1 MAETKKTPV
10 SGSNNTPGTVIK
22 PQTASPQAAQPVQ
35 PPAAPAAPAAPV
47 QPAPAP
53 APPPQAPPQPAP
65 EPPVAQTLPTV
76 NTALPPEQPQDS
88 APDPS
93 TEVPDSAVDDSQSIT
108 WTASE
113 FVAHQKTASWYLI
126 LIISAIAITILV
138 FLITKDKISAT
149 VVIVAAILMGVYGSH
164 QPRQLEYK
172 ISPRGL
178 SIGGKYH
185 TYEEFRSFSVLQEGA
200 FSSINFMPLK
210 RFAIPLTI
218 YYAPEQEEEIISLL
232 SGSLPFEEHRSDAV
246 DTLMRRI
253 RF

>member
-10 SGSNNTPGTVIK
+10 SGNDATPGTVIK
-22 PQTASPQAAQPVQ
+22 PQTASQQAAKPV
-35 PPAAPAAPAAPV
+35 PAPAPPVAPV
-47 QPAPAP
+47 QPAPVP
-53 APPPQAPPQPAP
+53 EPPQAPTQPVPQTPPPA
-65 EPPVAQTLPTV
+65 EVVSQ
-76 NTALPPEQPQDS
+76 EQPQALTSDAAAELS
-88 APDPS
+88 D
-93 TEVPDSAVDDSQSIT
+93 TAVDDSQIIT

-113 FVAHQKTASWYLI
+113 FVAHQKSANWYLM
-126 LIISAIAITILV
+126 LIISAIAVTALV
-138 FLITKDKISAT
+138 FLITRDKISAT

-164 QPRQLEYK
+164 QPRQLEYQ

-185 TYEEFRSFSVLQEGA
+185 SYEEFRSFSVLQEGA

-210 RFAIPLTI
+210 RFAVPLTI
-218 YYAPEQEEEIISLL
+218 YYAPEQEEQIIGLL
-232 SGSLPFEEHRSDAV
+232 SGSLPFEEHHSDAV